1 MSTRFQQRPGAGPR
15 SLIRR
20 AAGLSA
26 LAAICSASSAQTT
39 TAAAPAA
46 SAPTSEAAASER
58 AKRETDKVFQWI
70 RIHSDKPR
78 KTATVKDERTTAI
91 APTGPVKVGAKPLPK
106 ASQPARNGASRDDA
120 ASASVT
126 GDAVR
131 RETAASLSAT
141 EPAPAAA
148 GLPTAKPD
156 AASVDQRLASV
167 APPAAP
173 QDPPDV
179 ALIPVHRTEPDF
191 PGNLMRTLRKGLVQV
206 SFTVQPDG
214 SVTQAQAVASTN
226 PRLNPAA
233 LATVAQWR
241 FQPLPHAQQAVVDL
255 GFNLD

>member
-1 MSTRFQQRPGAGPR
+1 MSTRFQQRPSAGR
-15 SLIRR
+15 CSLIRR

-26 LAAICSASSAQTT
+26 LSAICSASSAQTT
-39 TAAAPAA
+39 AAAAPAA

-91 APTGPVKVGAKPLPK
+91 VPTGPVKVAAKPLPK
-106 ASQPARNGASRDDA
+106 AGEPARNGSPRDA
-120 ASASVT
+120 ARASVT
-126 GDAVR
+126 GDAVQ
-131 RETAASLSAT
+131 RETAASLPAT
-141 EPAPAAA
+141 EPSPAAA

-191 PGNLMRTLRKGLVQV
+191 PGNLMRTLRKGMVQV

-233 LATVAQWR
+233 VATVAQWR